1 MKRNVITFLFV
12 ESLPELTDTHLN
24 KDHIEILIVVF
35 NTNSLKANDM
45 VEIKNTKDHV
55 TKLCSRAFSW

>member
-1 MKRNVITFLFV
+1 MKRNVITFLFIQ
-12 ESLPELTDTHLN
+12 SLPELTDTHLN

-55 TKLCSRAFSW
+55 IKLCSRAFSW